1 MMSPRP
7 FLFAVAAVAVALG
20 TTAATVSPSFAAESG
35 VVIEHADLNLANA
48 AGRAVLDARI
58 ERAARLVCGTAF
70 INELDIAAGV
80 EACSRDVIAS
90 ARRQRD
96 AILGGGSYAS
106 LRLVRAAN

>member
-20 TTAATVSPSFAAESG
+20 TTAATVSPSFAADRG
-35 VVIEHADLNLANA
+35 VLVEHEDLNLASA

-80 EACSRDVIAS
+80 DACLRDVLGE

-96 AILGGGSYAS
+96 AILGGGYAS
-106 LRLVRAAN
+106 LRLARAAS